1 LFRNSWVSRGGY
13 VDQSLKDFVAEA
25 EDILD
30 NLDESISLLMDIDP
44 DDHRKPDIINAVFRH
59 AHSIKGLSG
68 MFNLEGLASLS
79 HKMENL
85 LDSIRLDKISLS
97 DHVVEILGQGVQNL
111 VRMVRAVGAGRADV
125 SVDMG
130 DYLKDLE
137 LLELGEEKSLDEDL
151 SAFISIPA
159 GITDMLSEYEEHR
172 FRDNIK
178 RSVPF
183 YRVSCSFPLDSFDV
197 QLEELGSTIRELG
210 ELLTTLPETD
220 LGGNGN
226 IGFTLYF
233 TSREKE
239 SDVIKTVGIDGRTL
253 EPVPYLGGWP
263 SEPGKRA
270 DDGETPVRLEDDT
283 FEDEIKGVSQTVRVD
298 IGKLDF
304 LMNLVGELVILKS
317 GFVNIA
323 RRLKDL
329 EEGVSTDLIMDFE
342 KSTSNMEK
350 KLVDLRDGVMD
361 IRMVPMG
368 QLYNRLQR
376 VSKKIAK
383 DLGKKVNLQFIG
395 HETELD
401 KMIMEEMVSPLLH
414 IVRNSLDHGI
424 EDAEVRRSKGKPDT
438 GNIRVSAYQQGNHV
452 ILEVEDDGKGID
464 LAKIKKEAVRRGE
477 VKKDENITEDDV
489 LGLLFKPGFSTKEG
503 VTEISGRGVGMD
515 VVRRELEK
523 VGGAVEIHTTLDKGT
538 RVVLTLPI
546 TLAILQALLIRN
558 GARIF
563 AVPMGSIQE
572 TIELSG
578 EEVKTMQ
585 GQEVITL
592 RDRTLPLI
600 RLERIFGLPD
610 IANEDSIYVVI
621 VAMANRNM
629 GLVTGELIGKQDVVI
644 KPLGDA
650 FSKSVGLAG
659 AAELGDQST
668 ILVLDVAGLMM
679 EAIRLGAMGKRN
691 R

>member
-1 LFRNSWVSRGGY
+1 M
-13 VDQSLKDFVAEA
+13 DQSLKDFVAEA

-30 NLDESISLLMDIDP
+30 NLDESISLLLDIDP
-44 DDHRKPDIINAVFRH
+44 DDHRKPAIINAVFRH

-68 MFNLEGLASLS
+68 MFNLEGISSLS

-85 LDSIRLDKISLS
+85 LDSLRLDKISLS
-97 DHVVEILGQGVQNL
+97 DHVVELLGQGVQNL
-111 VRMVRAVGAGRADV
+111 VRMVRAVSDGRGDV
-125 SVDMG
+125 SVELG
-130 DYLKDLE
+130 DYLKELE
-137 LLELGEEKSLDEDL
+137 QLEKGEEKTQDNDL
-151 SAFISIPA
+151 SAFIGVPS
-159 GITDMLSEYEEHR
+159 GITDVLSEYEEHR
-172 FRDNIK
+172 FRDSIK
-178 RSVPF
+178 RGMPF
-183 YRVSCSFPLDSFDV
+183 FRVSCSFPLDTFDV
-197 QLEELGSTIRELG
+197 QLEALGSAIREMG
-210 ELLTTLPETD
+210 ELLTTLPETNLSGD
-220 LGGNGN
+220 DN

-233 TSREKE
+233 TSREPE
-239 SDVIKTVGIDGRTL
+239 GEVMKTVGSDERTL
-253 EPVPYLGGWP
+253 ESVPYLEKTP
-263 SEPGKRA
+263 SGPGNQVI
-270 DDGETPVRLEDDT
+270 DTDTPARFEEGS
-283 FEDEIKGVSQTVRVD
+283 FEDEIRGVSQTVRVD
-298 IGKLDF
+298 IGKLDH
-304 LMNLVGELVILKS
+304 LMNLVGELVIMKS

-323 RRLKDL
+323 QRLRNMGDTIPGDL
-329 EEGVSTDLIMDFE
+329 MMDFG
-342 KSTSNMEK
+342 KSTTNMEK

-383 DLGKKVNLQFIG
+383 DLGKKVNLQFVG

-438 GNIRVSAYQQGNHV
+438 GNIKVSAYQQGNHV

-464 LAKIKKEAVRRGE
+464 LAKIKKEAIRRGD
-477 VKKDENITEDDV
+477 VKKDEIFTEDDV

-515 VVRRELEK
+515 VVRKELEK
-523 VGGAVEIHTTLDKGT
+523 VGGAVEIRTTVDKGT
-538 RVVLTLPI
+538 RVILTLPI

-558 GARIF
+558 GDRIF
-563 AVPMGSIQE
+563 AIPMGAIQE
-572 TIELSG
+572 TIELTG
-578 EEVKTMQ
+578 EEIKTMQ

-600 RLERIFGLPD
+600 RLERIFSLP
-610 IANEDSIYVVI
+610 AVTEGKSIYVVI
-621 VAMANRNM
+621 VAMANRSM

-644 KPLGDA
+644 KPLGDS

-679 EAIRLGAMGKRN
+679 EAIRLGAMGKRTH
-691 R
+691 

>member
-1 LFRNSWVSRGGY
+1 M
-13 VDQSLKDFVAEA
+13 DQSLKDFVAEA

-97 DHVVEILGQGVQNL
+97 DHVVDILGQGVQNL
-111 VRMVRAVGAGRADV
+111 VRMVRAVGEGRGDV
-125 SVDMG
+125 SVDLG
-130 DYLKDLE
+130 DYIKELE
-137 LLELGEEKSLDEDL
+137 LLELGEEKSLDDDL

-178 RSVPF
+178 RGVPF

-233 TSREKE
+233 TSRETE
-239 SDVIKTVGIDGRTL
+239 SDVIKVVGIDGRTL
-253 EPVPYLGGWP
+253 ELVPYLGGSP

-270 DDGETPVRLEDDT
+270 DDGETPVRLEEDT

-323 RRLKDL
+323 QRLKDL
-329 EEGVSTDLIMDFE
+329 GEGVSTDLIMDFE

-464 LAKIKKEAVRRGE
+464 LAKIKKEAVKRGE
-477 VKKDENITEDDV
+477 VKRDENVTEDDV

-515 VVRRELEK
+515 IVRKELEK
-523 VGGAVEIHTTLDKGT
+523 VGGAVEIHTTVDKGT

-578 EEVKTMQ
+578 EEIKTMQ

-679 EAIRLGAMGKRN
+679 EAIRLGAMGKRT

>member
-1 LFRNSWVSRGGY
+1 M
-13 VDQSLKDFVAEA
+13 DQSLKDFVAEA

-125 SVDMG
+125 SVDLG
-130 DYLKDLE
+130 DYLKELE
-137 LLELGEEKSLDEDL
+137 LLELGEEKSPDEDL

-178 RSVPF
+178 RGVPF

-220 LGGNGN
+220 LGGSGN

-233 TSREKE
+233 TSRETE
-239 SDVIKTVGIDGRTL
+239 SDVIKFVGIDGRTL
-253 EPVPYLGGWP
+253 ELVPYLGGSP

-270 DDGETPVRLEDDT
+270 DDGETPVRLEEDT

-323 RRLKDL
+323 QRLKDL
-329 EEGVSTDLIMDFE
+329 GEGVSTDLIMDFE

-383 DLGKKVNLQFIG
+383 DLGKKVNLQFVG

-464 LAKIKKEAVRRGE
+464 LAKIKKEAVKRGE
-477 VKKDENITEDDV
+477 VKRDENVTEDDV

-515 VVRRELEK
+515 IVRRELEK
-523 VGGAVEIHTTLDKGT
+523 VGGAVEIHTTVDKGT

-679 EAIRLGAMGKRN
+679 EAIRLGAMGKRT

>member
-1 LFRNSWVSRGGY
+1 M
-13 VDQSLKDFVAEA
+13 DQSLKDFVAEA

-97 DHVVEILGQGVQNL
+97 DHVVDILGQGVQNL
-111 VRMVRAVGAGRADV
+111 VRMVRAVGEGRGDV
-125 SVDMG
+125 SVDLG
-130 DYLKDLE
+130 DYIKELE
-137 LLELGEEKSLDEDL
+137 LLELGEEKSPDEDL

-233 TSREKE
+233 TSRETE
-239 SDVIKTVGIDGRTL
+239 SDVIKVVGIDGRTL
-253 EPVPYLGGWP
+253 EPVPYLGGSP

-270 DDGETPVRLEDDT
+270 DDGETPVRLEEDT

-323 RRLKDL
+323 QRLKDL
-329 EEGVSTDLIMDFE
+329 GEGVSTDLIMDFE

-383 DLGKKVNLQFIG
+383 DLGKKVNLQFVG

-464 LAKIKKEAVRRGE
+464 LAKIKKEAVKRGE
-477 VKKDENITEDDV
+477 VKRDENVTEDDV

-515 VVRRELEK
+515 IVRRELEK
-523 VGGAVEIHTTLDKGT
+523 VGGAVEIHTTVDKGT

-679 EAIRLGAMGKRN
+679 EAIRLGAMGKRT

>member
-1 LFRNSWVSRGGY
+1 M
-13 VDQSLKDFVAEA
+13 DQSLKDFVAEA
-25 EDILD
+25 EDILE
-30 NLDESISLLMDIDP
+30 NLDESISQLMDLDP

-59 AHSIKGLSG
+59 AHSLKGLSG
-68 MFNLEGLASLS
+68 MFNLEALASLS

-97 DHVVEILGQGVQNL
+97 DQVVEALSQGVQNL
-111 VRMVRAVGAGRADV
+111 VRMVRAISEGREET
-125 SVDMG
+125 SVNLDE
-130 DYLKDLE
+130 YLKELE
-137 LLELGEEKSLDEDL
+137 VLEQGEETSQSDDL
-151 SAFISIPA
+151 SAFISMPA

-178 RSVPF
+178 KGVPF
-183 YRVSCSFPLDSFDV
+183 YRVSCSFPLDTFDV
-197 QLEELGSTIRELG
+197 HLEELGTAIRELG

-233 TSREKE
+233 TSREDEGYVSKA
-239 SDVIKTVGIDGRTL
+239 VGTEGRTL
-253 EPVPYLGGWP
+253 EAVPYRGGAS
-263 SEPGKRA
+263 SEKGRSLDEGDAQNQPG
-270 DDGETPVRLEDDT
+270 EDN
-283 FEDEIKGVSQTVRVD
+283 FEDELKGVSQTVRVD
-298 IGKLDF
+298 IGKLDL

-317 GFVNIA
+317 SFANIA
-323 RRLKDL
+323 QRLRDL
-329 EEGVSTDLIMDFE
+329 GDGVPTDLLMDFE
-342 KSTSNMEK
+342 KSSFNMEK
-350 KLVDLRDGVMD
+350 KLIDLRDGVMD

-383 DLGKKVNLQFIG
+383 DLGKKVNLQFVG

-424 EDAEVRRSKGKPDT
+424 EDAKERRSKGKSDT
-438 GNIRVSAYQQGNHV
+438 GNIKISAYQQGNHV

-464 LAKIKKEAVRRGE
+464 LVKVKKEAVRRGE
-477 VKKDENITEDDV
+477 VKKDATITSDDV
-489 LGLLFKPGFSTKEG
+489 LNLLFKPGFTTKEG

-515 VVRRELEK
+515 IVRRELEK
-523 VGGAVEIHTTLDKGT
+523 VGGAVEIHTTSDKGT

-546 TLAILQALLIRN
+546 TLAILQALLISN
-558 GARIF
+558 GNRVF

-572 TIELSG
+572 TIELSSAD
-578 EEVKTMQ
+578 VKTMQ

-600 RLERIFGLPD
+600 RLEKIFDLP
-610 IANEDSIYVVI
+610 AAMEEESVYVVVI
-621 VAMANRNM
+621 SMANRNM
-629 GLVTGELIGKQDVVI
+629 GLVTGELLGKQDVVI

-650 FSKSVGLAG
+650 FSSSVGLAG

-679 EAIRLGAMGKRN
+679 EAVRLGAMGKRIH
-691 R
+691 

>member
-1 LFRNSWVSRGGY
+1 

-30 NLDESISLLMDIDP
+30 NLDESISLLLDMDP

-59 AHSIKGLSG
+59 AHSLKGLSG

-79 HKMENL
+79 HQMENL
-85 LDSIRLDKISLS
+85 LDSIRLDKITLS
-97 DHVVEILGQGVQNL
+97 DPVVEILGQGVQNL
-111 VRMVRAVGAGRADV
+111 TRMVRAVGEGRVDT
-125 SVDMG
+125 SVDLG
-130 DYLKDLE
+130 DYLRELE
-137 LLELGEEKSLDEDL
+137 QLERGQEKIADEDL
-151 SAFISIPA
+151 SAFINMPV
-159 GITDMLSEYEEHR
+159 GITEMLSEYEEHR
-172 FRDNIK
+172 FRDNIRK
-178 RSVPF
+178 GVPF
-183 YRVSCSFPLDSFDV
+183 YRVTCSFSLETFDV
-197 QLEELGSTIRELG
+197 QLEELGSSIRELG

-220 LGGNGN
+220 LGGNGS

-233 TSREKE
+233 TSRESE
-239 SDVIKTVGIDGRTL
+239 SDVMKILGMEGRAI
-253 EPVPYLGGWP
+253 EPVPYRETASSGR
-263 SEPGKRA
+263 GKHKEEVDKPARL
-270 DDGETPVRLEDDT
+270 DDDI
-283 FEDEIKGVSQTVRVD
+283 FEDELKGVSQTVRVD
-298 IGKLDF
+298 IGKLDY

-317 GFVNIA
+317 SFVNIA
-323 RRLKDL
+323 QRLRNLGD
-329 EEGVSTDLIMDFE
+329 GVPADLIMDFD
-342 KSTSNMEK
+342 KSSTNMEK

-395 HETELD
+395 HDTELD

-424 EDAEVRRSKGKPDT
+424 EDAEVRRSKGKPEA
-438 GNIRVSAYQQGNHV
+438 GNVKISAYQQGNHV

-464 LAKIKKEAVRRGE
+464 LASIKKEAVRRGE
-477 VKKDENITEDDV
+477 TRGDGIVTDDDA
-489 LGLLFKPGFSTKEG
+489 LGLIFQPGFSTKRG

-523 VGGAVEIHTTLDKGT
+523 VGGTAEVNTTLDKGT
-538 RVVLTLPI
+538 AVVLTLPI

-558 GARIF
+558 GNRIF

-578 EEVKTMQ
+578 KEIKTMQ

-600 RLERIFGLPD
+600 RLEKIFGLSEIRSEGPL
-610 IANEDSIYVVI
+610 YVVI
-621 VAMANRNM
+621 LAMGNRNM
-629 GLVTGELIGKQDVVI
+629 GLVTGELMGKQDVVI

-679 EAIRLGAMGKRN
+679 EAVRLGAMGKRT

>member
-1 LFRNSWVSRGGY
+1 M
-13 VDQSLKDFVAEA
+13 DQSLKDFVAEA

-125 SVDMG
+125 SVDLG
-130 DYLKDLE
+130 DYLKELE
-137 LLELGEEKSLDEDL
+137 LLELGEEKSPDEDL

-233 TSREKE
+233 TSRETE
-239 SDVIKTVGIDGRTL
+239 SDVIKVVGIDGRTL
-253 EPVPYLGGWP
+253 ELVPYLGGSP

-270 DDGETPVRLEDDT
+270 DDGETPVRLEEDT

-323 RRLKDL
+323 QRLKDL
-329 EEGVSTDLIMDFE
+329 GEGVSTDLIMDFE

-383 DLGKKVNLQFIG
+383 DLGKKVNLQFVG

-464 LAKIKKEAVRRGE
+464 LAKIKKEAVKRGE
-477 VKKDENITEDDV
+477 VKRDENVTEDDV

-515 VVRRELEK
+515 IVRRELEK
-523 VGGAVEIHTTLDKGT
+523 VGGAVEIHTTVDKGT

-679 EAIRLGAMGKRN
+679 EAIRLGAMGKRT

>member
-1 LFRNSWVSRGGY
+1 M
-13 VDQSLKDFVAEA
+13 DQSLKDFVAEA

-97 DHVVEILGQGVQNL
+97 DHVVDILGQGVQNL
-111 VRMVRAVGAGRADV
+111 VRMVRAVGEGREDV
-125 SVDMG
+125 SVGLG
-130 DYLKDLE
+130 DYLKELE

-178 RSVPF
+178 RGVPF

-233 TSREKE
+233 TSRETE

-253 EPVPYLGGWP
+253 EPVSYLEGSP
-263 SEPGKRA
+263 SEPGKKL
-270 DDGETPVRLEDDT
+270 DDNDTPVRLEEDT

-323 RRLKDL
+323 QRLKDL
-329 EEGVSTDLIMDFE
+329 GEGVSTDLIMDFE

-424 EDAEVRRSKGKPDT
+424 EDAEVRRSKGKPDA
-438 GNIRVSAYQQGNHV
+438 GNIRVSAYQHGNHV

-464 LAKIKKEAVRRGE
+464 LAKIKLEAVRRGE
-477 VKKDENITEDDV
+477 VKRDENVTEDDI

-515 VVRRELEK
+515 IVRRELEK
-523 VGGAVEIHTTLDKGT
+523 VGGAVEIHTTLNKGT

-578 EEVKTMQ
+578 EEIKTMQ

-600 RLERIFGLPD
+600 RLERIFDLPD

-679 EAIRLGAMGKRN
+679 EAIRLGAMGKRT

>member
-1 LFRNSWVSRGGY
+1 LFRNSWVSSGGY

-111 VRMVRAVGAGRADV
+111 VRMVRAVGEGREDV
-125 SVDMG
+125 SVDLG
-130 DYLKDLE
+130 DYLKELE
-137 LLELGEEKSLDEDL
+137 LLELGEEKPLDDDL

-239 SDVIKTVGIDGRTL
+239 SDVIKVVGIEGRTL
-253 EPVPYLGGWP
+253 EPVPYLGGSP
-263 SEPGKRA
+263 SEAGKKL
-270 DDGETPVRLEDDT
+270 DDNDTPVRLEEDT

-298 IGKLDF
+298 IGKLDH

-323 RRLKDL
+323 QRLKDL
-329 EEGVSTDLIMDFE
+329 GESVSTDLIMDFE

-424 EDAEVRRSKGKPDT
+424 EDAKVRRSKGKPDT

-464 LAKIKKEAVRRGE
+464 IAKIKQEGVKRGE
-477 VKKDENITEDDV
+477 IKRDENVTEDDV

-515 VVRRELEK
+515 IVRRELEK
-523 VGGAVEIHTTLDKGT
+523 VGGAVEIHTILDKGT

-558 GARIF
+558 GDRIF

-610 IANEDSIYVVI
+610 IVNEDSIYVVI

-679 EAIRLGAMGKRN
+679 EAIRLGAMGKRAH
-691 R
+691 

>member
-1 LFRNSWVSRGGY
+1 

-30 NLDESISLLMDIDP
+30 NLDESISLLIDIDP

-68 MFNLEGLASLS
+68 MFNLEGLAYLS

-85 LDSIRLDKISLS
+85 LDAIRLDKISLS
-97 DHVVEILGQGVQNL
+97 DQVVEILGQGVQNL
-111 VRMVRAVGAGRADV
+111 VRMVRAVNEGHGDA
-125 SVDMG
+125 SVDLG
-130 DYLKDLE
+130 DYLNELE
-137 LLELGEEKSLDEDL
+137 LLEKGEEKVRDEDL

-178 RSVPF
+178 RGVPF
-183 YRVSCSFPLDSFDV
+183 YRVSCSFPLESFDV
-197 QLEELGSTIRELG
+197 QLEKIGSAIRESG

-233 TSREKE
+233 TSRETEGDLKKALGSE
-239 SDVIKTVGIDGRTL
+239 GETL
-253 EPVPYLGGWP
+253 EPVPYQGGAA
-263 SEPGKRA
+263 SGA
-270 DDGETPVRLEDDT
+270 GEHQDASYTSVRLEEDT

-298 IGKLDF
+298 IGKLDY

-317 GFVNIA
+317 GFANTAQRI
-323 RRLKDL
+323 RDL
-329 EEGVSTDLIMDFE
+329 GDSIPTDLLMDFE
-342 KSTSNMEK
+342 KSTVGMEK

-383 DLGKKVNLQFIG
+383 DLGKKVNLQFVG

-424 EDAEVRRSKGKPDT
+424 EDAKVRRSRGKPDT
-438 GNIRVSAYQQGNHV
+438 GNIKVSAYQQGNHV

-464 LAKIKKEAVRRGE
+464 VAKVREEAVRRGE
-477 VKKDENITEDDV
+477 VKGDETITDDEV
-489 LGLLFKPGFSTKEG
+489 LGLLFNPGFSTKKD
-503 VTEISGRGVGMD
+503 VTQISGRGVGMD

-523 VGGAVEIHTTLDKGT
+523 VGGAVEIHSTIDKGT
-538 RVVLTLPI
+538 IVVLTLPI

-558 GARIF
+558 GSRIF
-563 AVPMGSIQE
+563 AIPMGSIQE

-578 EEVKTMQ
+578 KEIKTMQ

-600 RLERIFGLPD
+600 RLEKIFGLPAFD
-610 IANEDSIYVVI
+610 KGESISVVI
-621 VAMANRNM
+621 VGMANRNM
-629 GLVTGELIGKQDVVI
+629 GLVTGELLGKQDVVI

-679 EAIRLGAMGKRN
+679 EAIRLGAMGKRAH
-691 R
+691 